1 MPSTVSPR
9 YWVFNLFVSALFLII
24 TYQLIQLTVIRR
36 PALLELADKQ
46 HRLKIQI
53 PAVRGQIVDRQ
64 GRELATNLR
73 TPSIYAVPRIL
84 EKEEIPVVAKKVS
97 NALGLKLDFVTE
109 RLSRDKSF
117 VWLERKVSYEE
128 AAKVEKP
135 AISGIG
141 VMKEYRRFYPQGDLL
156 AQILGFTDI
165 DNLGLEG
172 VELHM
177 NKELK
182 GREGVRYTKRDA
194 LGREIKAFELKQ
206 IPAVDG
212 HKVKLTVDQYLQYL
226 LETALDKAFKQY
238 KAKGATAV
246 IMDPKTGEILAIA
259 NRPTYDP
266 NHYEKSNPETRRNRA
281 ITDMYEPGSI
291 FKIVAASAALNENK
305 VTPET
310 TFFCEN
316 GAWDY
321 GPKVL
326 HDVHSYGTLTFE
338 EVIIKSSNIGTVK
351 IALRLDPNVFQSY
364 IERFGFG
371 KSTGI
376 DLTGEAPGFTRPVK
390 NWSKT
395 SPYNIP
401 IGQEIMVTAM
411 QMTTA
416 MAVIAN
422 GGNLVKPYILDKVE
436 DTAGVT
442 IKENKPVVRSQV
454 IRPEVA
460 ETMRKILVRV
470 VEEGTGKSA
479 KIDGISVGG
488 KTGTAQK
495 VLENG
500 RGYSHSAFMSS
511 FIGFAPAEDPKYVM
525 AVTVDEPRPVYYG
538 GVVAAPVFKEV
549 MSTALLSLGYIPDNA
564 RTLDQINANFKKKQT
579 APKNLPTPKKVS
591 NAGTKKRPQTP
602 QRGTSR

>member
-9 YWVFNLFVSALFLII
+9 YWVFNLFVVLLFTII
-24 TYQLIQLTVIRR
+24 TYQLVQLTIIRR

-46 HRLKIQI
+46 HRLRIQI
-53 PAVRGQIVDRQ
+53 PPVRGQIVDRQ

-73 TPSIYAVPRIL
+73 TPSVYAVPRIL
-84 EKEEIPVVAKKVS
+84 EKEEIPGVAKQVS
-97 NALGLKLDFVTE
+97 EALNLKPDYVKD

-117 VWLERKVSYEE
+117 IWLKRKVSYEE
-128 AAKVEKP
+128 AEKIEKMEIP
-135 AISGIG
+135 SLG
-141 VMKEYRRFYPQGDLL
+141 VIKEYRRFYPQGDLL

-165 DNLGLEG
+165 DNKGLEG

-177 NKELK
+177 NKELQ
-182 GREGVRYTKRDA
+182 GRAGMRYTKRDA
-194 LGREIKAFELKQ
+194 LGREIKAFEVKQ
-206 IPAVDG
+206 VPAVDG
-212 HKVKLTVDQYLQYL
+212 HKVKLTIDQYLQYL
-226 LETALDKAFKQY
+226 TETSLDKAFKQY
-238 KAKGATAV
+238 KAKGAAAV
-246 IMDPKTGEILAIA
+246 VMDPKTGEILAIA
-259 NRPTYDP
+259 NRPSYDP
-266 NHYEKSNPETRRNRA
+266 NFYEKSNPETRRNRA
-281 ITDMYEPGSI
+281 LTDMYEPGSI

-305 VTPET
+305 ATPET

-351 IALRLDPNVFQSY
+351 IALRLDPNVFQTY

-371 KSTGI
+371 KPTGI
-376 DLTGEAPGFTRPVK
+376 DMPGEAPGFTRPVK

-401 IGQEIMVTAM
+401 IGHEVMVTAL

-422 GGNLVKPYILDKVE
+422 GGNLVKPYILEKVE
-436 DTAGVT
+436 DMAGVT

-460 ETMRKILVRV
+460 EAMRRILVRV

-479 KIDGISVGG
+479 KIEGISVGG

-495 VLENG
+495 VLPGG

-525 AVTVDEPRPVYYG
+525 TVVVDEPRPVYYG

-549 MSTALLSLGYIPDNA
+549 LSTALLSLGYIPDNA
-564 RTLDQINANFKKKQT
+564 KTLEQMNQNFKNKQT
-579 APKNLPTPKKVS
+579 APKNLPMPKKVS
-591 NAGTKKRPQTP
+591 HAGTKKKTR
-602 QRGTSR
+602 

>member
-9 YWVFNLFVSALFLII
+9 YWVFNLFVSLLFVII
-24 TYQLIQLTVIRR
+24 TYQLVQLTVIRR

-53 PAVRGQIVDRQ
+53 PPVRGQIVDRQ

-73 TPSIYAVPRIL
+73 TPSVYAVPRIL
-84 EKEEIPVVAKKVS
+84 EKEEIPAVTKQVS
-97 NALGLKLDFVTE
+97 EALGLKPDYVKD

-128 AAKVEKP
+128 AEKIEKLEIP
-135 AISGIG
+135 SLG

-165 DNLGLEG
+165 DNKGLEG

-177 NKELK
+177 NKELQ
-182 GREGVRYTKRDA
+182 GRAGMRYTKRDA
-194 LGREIKAFELKQ
+194 LGREIKAFEMKQ
-206 IPAVDG
+206 VPAVDG
-212 HKVKLTVDQYLQYL
+212 HKVKLTIDQYLQYL
-226 LETALDKAFKQY
+226 TETSLDKAFKQY
-238 KAKGATAV
+238 KAKGAAAV
-246 IMDPKTGEILAIA
+246 VMDPKTGEILAIA

-281 ITDMYEPGSI
+281 LTDMYEPGSI

-326 HDVHSYGTLTFE
+326 HDVHSYGNLTFE

-351 IALRLDPNVFQSY
+351 IALRLDPNVFQNY
-364 IERFGFG
+364 VERFGFG
-371 KSTGI
+371 RATGI
-376 DLTGEAPGFTRPVK
+376 DMPGEAPGFTRPVK

-401 IGQEIMVTAM
+401 IGHEVMVTAL

-422 GGNLVKPYILDKVE
+422 GGNLVKPYILEKVE

-442 IKENKPVVRSQV
+442 IKENKPVIRSQV

-460 ETMRKILVRV
+460 ETMRRVLVRV

-479 KIDGISVGG
+479 KIEGISVGG

-495 VLENG
+495 VLPGG

-525 AVTVDEPRPVYYG
+525 TVVVDEPRPVYYG

-549 MSTALLSLGYIPDNA
+549 LSTALLSLGYIPDNA
-564 RTLDQINANFKKKQT
+564 KTLEQMNQNFKSKQT

-591 NAGTKKRPQTP
+591 HAGAKKKTR
-602 QRGTSR
+602 